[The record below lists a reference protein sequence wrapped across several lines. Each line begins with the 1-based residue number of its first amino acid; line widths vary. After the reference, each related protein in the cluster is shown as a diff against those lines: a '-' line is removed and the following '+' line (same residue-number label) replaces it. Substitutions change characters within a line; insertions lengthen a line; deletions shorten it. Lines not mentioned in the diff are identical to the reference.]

1 MQILY
6 PFLTVWRSASLIPGF
21 KAWSPCSQRS
31 CQKVFTAPLSLVL
44 FYIISLLF
52 ALIICGLEFIM
63 GPFRARIIGG
73 VGICGPSEDE
83 TSLCANNVTAATPPR
98 VHQLSLTF
106 TISFTVLQR
115 QRKGLQIQ
123 YMDFNYITY
132 IVVYLVGDLVYNEN
146 IYLICLQ
153 PNWLI

>member
-21 KAWSPCSQRS
+21 KAWSPCSV
-31 CQKVFTAPLSLVL
+31 KVFTAPFSLVL

-52 ALIICGLEFIM
+52 ALVISGLEFIM

-83 TSLCANNVTAATPPR
+83 TSLCANNVTAATSPR

-115 QRKGLQIQ
+115 QKKGLQIQ

-132 IVVYLVGDLVYNEN
+132 IVYLVGDLVYNEN

-153 PNWLI
+153 PNWLK